1 MFQCFQLL
9 SLVGSK
15 SRDRFV
21 RRMGEQQAGMWH
33 GLLIGTN
40 LIILTLYTHTHTV
53 VLNIV

>member
-33 GLLIGTN
+33 LLLIGTN
-40 LIILTLYTHTHTV
+40 FIILMLCTHTHS